1 MTVPGGWLAATPIT
15 LETGVPCDR
24 VRRYMR
30 EGLVETRR
38 VGSALVARSDEV
50 ARLFL
55 RTPGVNARIRERV
68 ARATGLTDVPERR
81 KHRQPNHNP
90 VPPSKRAA
98 SWRRREK
105 VGAMPRAVLDLR
117 EYAPGDRGF
126 VAGVLALSSCPR
138 TAQDAKEYV
147 HLMLEARIAL
157 RQPVPGVKVGRPKK
171 IATASAPNGEPGD
184 EGEDRTDARL

>member
-38 VGSALVARSDEV
+38 VGRALVARPDEV

-55 RTPGVNARIRERV
+55 TTPGGNARIRERV
-68 ARATGLTDVPERR
+68 ARATGLTDVPGR

-90 VPPSKRAA
+90 VPPSKRRGTP
-98 SWRRREK
+98 RRRAQ
-105 VGAMPRAVLDLR
+105 V
-117 EYAPGDRGF
+117 
-126 VAGVLALSSCPR
+126 VA
-138 TAQDAKEYV
+138 
-147 HLMLEARIAL
+147 
-157 RQPVPGVKVGRPKK
+157 
-171 IATASAPNGEPGD
+171 AT
-184 EGEDRTDARL
+184 